1 MYDYINEKPMKK
13 YDFSSM
19 KTQTLEKKVIV
30 KRYMDDYRERIRELR
45 RRLYRLMRMNDEKSM
60 DIRESR

>member
-1 MYDYINEKPMKK
+1 MHDYINEKPMKK

-19 KTQTLEKKVIV
+19 KSQSVVVKK
-30 KRYMDDYRERIRELR
+30 YMDDYRERIRELR
-45 RRLYRLMRMNDEKSM
+45 QRLYRLMRMNDEKSV

>member
-1 MYDYINEKPMKK
+1 MKK